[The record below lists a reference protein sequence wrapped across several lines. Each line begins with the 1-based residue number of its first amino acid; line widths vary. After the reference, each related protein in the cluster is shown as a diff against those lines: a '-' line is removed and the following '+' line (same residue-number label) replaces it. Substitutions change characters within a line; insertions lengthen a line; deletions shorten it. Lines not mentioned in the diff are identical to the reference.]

1 MYEVSAV
8 ERLIAEG
15 KRLLLAADER
25 LLQGLPRGNWIGG
38 TIPYFMTE
46 SGGVRTHEQI
56 YVTQLPPYATVA
68 AIKYYDEQSI
78 RDVYVDGQP
87 HGFSFIMI
95 PAMSRTHLSFAL
107 QAPTYQGFATRPL
120 VGWVTGVDL
129 ADFGRLAP
137 RVFDGRAGQSFSEG
151 AIVMHV
157 GLPPNKLAELD
168 ILNMFRQGDGEAIEF
183 LEDSFAVRDALIA
196 GQRRPLVDYLR
207 ERRIDTRLPLVA
219 DYAGAMLNTCFQKVD
234 EATGVVSFYA
244 PVFRGV
250 EYKLAAAEGD
260 YVENFARRMPRLNGQ
275 HMLFSCNCV
284 LNYLYAGL
292 EGRKTEGITGPV
304 TFGEIAYQLLNQT
317 LVYPRISDA

>member
-8 ERLIAEG
+8 KELIAAG
-15 KRLLLAADER
+15 KSLLLAGDER
-25 LLQGLPRGNWIGG
+25 LLQCLPSGNWIGG

-46 SGGVRTHEQI
+46 QGGLSTHERI
-56 YVTQLPPYATVA
+56 YVTQLPRYATVS
-68 AIKYYDEQSI
+68 AIKYYDEHSI
-78 RDVYVDGQP
+78 PDVYVDGPP

-95 PAMSRTHLSFAL
+95 PAMCRTHMSFAL
-107 QAPTYQGFATRPL
+107 HAPTYLGFATRPL

-137 RVFDGRAGQSFSEG
+137 KIFDGRMGQSSHEG

-157 GLPPNKLAELD
+157 GLPPHKLAVLD
-168 ILNMFRQGDGEAIEF
+168 ILNMFKQSGGETIEF
-183 LEDSFAVRDALIA
+183 LEDSFTVREALIG
-196 GQRRPLVDYLR
+196 GQRQSFVDYLR

-219 DYAGAMLNTCFQKVD
+219 DYAGAMINTCFQNVD
-234 EATGVVSFYA
+234 AVTGVVSFYA

-250 EYKLAAAEGD
+250 EYQLAAAGGD
-260 YVENFARRMPRLNGQ
+260 YVESFARRMPHPDGQ
-275 HMLFSCNCV
+275 CMLFSCNCI

-317 LVYPRISDA
+317 LVYLRITDA